1 MSKHLWSIPWQHTL
15 CSGRRL
21 CGLGREVETN
31 SFDHTVL
38 FFLISPLHNQYRV
51 SRFGRWVRAENPQ
64 FSIMAMAR
72 IIWWLLLLKLI
83 AFPKTTSTE
92 RTALIVLSR
101 AWLFPMILSLG
112 LTNFYL
118 KIFLESKPGKSI
130 TLKRVKKKIK
140 TLAEILMTEFPKF
153 FTCSNIFVEFCHQ
166 IIFFKCG
173 LQCHTTPL
181 IFSWGQEWRGWM
193 SCSK

>member
-1 MSKHLWSIPWQHTL
+1 
-15 CSGRRL
+15 
-21 CGLGREVETN
+21 
-31 SFDHTVL
+31 
-38 FFLISPLHNQYRV
+38 
-51 SRFGRWVRAENPQ
+51 
-64 FSIMAMAR
+64 MAR

-130 TLKRVKKKIK
+130 TLKRVKKKIRNSCRNIDDRVSEIPYVLRTFWSSVTKLFFSNVDYSAILLHWFSLEDKSGGGGCRVLSSITWWGGYLCSGAIGQQYRCEAPPCVLARCSTLFCSIARRIVKSK
-140 TLAEILMTEFPKF
+140 TRFP
-153 FTCSNIFVEFCHQ
+153 TTNL
-166 IIFFKCG
+166 KCV
-173 LQCHTTPL
+173 P
-181 IFSWGQEWRGWM
+181 
-193 SCSK
+193 